1 MDISAERFG
10 ELNGEKVNKITL
22 TNDNGVAISCLTMG
36 ALWHE
41 FLVPAADGTKQ
52 NLILNYNTVAE
63 YYSNGLCTN
72 QVIGRVAGRIKNGK
86 CEINGEQV
94 TLPQNENRN
103 SLH

>member
-41 FLVPAADGTKQ
+41 FLVPAADGTKLDFKLQ
-52 NLILNYNTVAE
+52 H
-63 YYSNGLCTN
+63 S
-72 QVIGRVAGRIKNGK
+72 
-86 CEINGEQV
+86 
-94 TLPQNENRN
+94 
-103 SLH
+103 S

>member
-86 CEINGEQV
+86 CEINGVQV
-94 TLPQNENRN
+94 TLPQTENGN
-103 SLH
+103 T

>member
-52 NLILNYNTVAE
+52 N
-63 YYSNGLCTN
+63 
-72 QVIGRVAGRIKNGK
+72 
-86 CEINGEQV
+86 
-94 TLPQNENRN
+94 
-103 SLH
+103 